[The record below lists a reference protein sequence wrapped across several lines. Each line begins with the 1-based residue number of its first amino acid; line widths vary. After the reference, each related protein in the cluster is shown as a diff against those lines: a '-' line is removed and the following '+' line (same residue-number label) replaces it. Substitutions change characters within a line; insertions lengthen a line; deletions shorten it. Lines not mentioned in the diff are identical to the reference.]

1 MRFTL
6 KNPRS
11 LQYIDYQNVRKTEF
25 LGCQSQVSDEYN
37 RKIWKV
43 GNYLDEHWLCGDE
56 NMEFDKVMDN
66 LKYCYNKR
74 LENLNNTITN
84 LRKWN

>member
-1 MRFTL
+1 MKIGIITMHKVRNFG
-6 KNPRS
+6 S
-11 LQYIDYQNVRKTEF
+11 VLQAYALQHIIKQ
-25 LGCQSQVSDEYN
+25 LG
-37 RKIWKV
+37 
-43 GNYLDEHWLCGDE
+43 
-56 NMEFDKVMDN
+56 FDKVMDN